1 MDEQTRVAYL
11 DRIGI
16 PVWFATNPLEGAL
29 PTPVMMLK
37 AQLEVPACDD
47 ASRQQENHPHP
58 FIGPASVT
66 RDEKLISEPR
76 LLDAHTEGRVDIPVE
91 EASRALKALP
101 LHISFA
107 KICVKGGVLILAELG
122 DDRAPGFS
130 AAESRLLRGILNA
143 INWSPSSQGSLD
155 SQVARWPQSKG
166 NNLPTDTKAAGEFL
180 HAYLDA
186 QAQRSNFE
194 VLLLLGDK
202 LEEAYAFSEEDQG
215 PKLTG
220 HRKITGS
227 SLLGM
232 LQMPSKKAEL
242 WNNVKHLAKY
252 GHTD

>member
-1 MDEQTRVAYL
+1 MDEQRRVAYL
-11 DRIGI
+11 NGIGI

-29 PTPVMMLK
+29 PTPVMTFDT
-37 AQLEVPACDD
+37 QVEVPVCDD
-47 ASRQQENHPHP
+47 APCQQETHPR
-58 FIGPASVT
+58 A
-66 RDEKLISEPR
+66 LISPVSEIRGEAP
-76 LLDAHTEGRVDIPVE
+76 LLGARIEAQVDKPVE
-91 EASRALKALP
+91 EPPRALITHS

-107 KICVKGGVLILAELG
+107 KICVEGGILILAELG

-130 AAESRLLRGILNA
+130 ATESRLLRGILNA
-143 INWSPSSQGSLD
+143 INLSPSSQGSLD

-202 LEEAYAFSEEDQG
+202 LKEAYVFSEEEQG
-215 PKLTG
+215 PKLTVNS
-220 HRKITGS
+220 KIMGS

-232 LQMPSKKAEL
+232 LQTPSKKAEL
-242 WNNVKHLAKY
+242 WDNIKHLGKY